1 MLGTDDKL
9 WVSSGEGSGH
19 VTRNVRL
26 ALAVVDL
33 VEVGREGGSEG
44 RTRNSLTLTRRR
56 EGGRERGTKE
66 VTLSSSFYFSH
77 SLMSTGLAIL
87 EQDANGE

>member
-33 VEVGREGGSEG
+33 VEVGREGGREG
-44 RTRNSLTLTRRR
+44 GIPFPTMYREEGGWVGGGLGGR
-56 EGGRERGTKE
+56 EGGREGR
-66 VTLSSSFYFSH
+66 
-77 SLMSTGLAIL
+77 
-87 EQDANGE
+87 

>member
-9 WVSSGEGSGH
+9 WVASGEGSGH

-33 VEVGREGGSEG
+33 VEVGREVGRKGGQDDRGEIHQKEGGGGRDGGMEGEREG
-44 RTRNSLTLTRRR
+44 RRAAQKETLIHC
-56 EGGRERGTKE
+56 
-66 VTLSSSFYFSH
+66 S
-77 SLMSTGLAIL
+77 
-87 EQDANGE
+87 